1 MREDA
6 IYHMA
11 SMTKPVTAVA
21 LMQQVELGRVALT
34 DEVRKYIPEL
44 TGFRVAERDEKGE
57 IRIDPR
63 KQFSKKL
70 ARWTAV
76 FWFLFMTWLSVIF
89 LLAPASALYCV
100 YMGIIVTVVMIVN
113 VWAYTQNSIYE
124 KAAFAMLS
132 KAKIEIGLKNAP
144 GSAGGDDDDDQEPEE
159 ASNG

>member
-1 MREDA
+1 M
-6 IYHMA
+6 
-11 SMTKPVTAVA
+11 
-21 LMQQVELGRVALT
+21 
-34 DEVRKYIPEL
+34 
-44 TGFRVAERDEKGE
+44 GE

-89 LLAPASALYCV
+89 LLAPESALYCV

-124 KAAFAMLS
+124 KAAFAMLN
-132 KAKIEIGLKNAP
+132 KAKIEIGLKNTS
-144 GSAGGDDDDDQEPEE
+144 GAGGDEGDDQEPEE

>member
-1 MREDA
+1 M
-6 IYHMA
+6 
-11 SMTKPVTAVA
+11 
-21 LMQQVELGRVALT
+21 
-34 DEVRKYIPEL
+34 
-44 TGFRVAERDEKGE
+44 GE

-89 LLAPASALYCV
+89 LLAPESALYCV

-144 GSAGGDDDDDQEPEE
+144 SGAGSDDDDDQEPEE